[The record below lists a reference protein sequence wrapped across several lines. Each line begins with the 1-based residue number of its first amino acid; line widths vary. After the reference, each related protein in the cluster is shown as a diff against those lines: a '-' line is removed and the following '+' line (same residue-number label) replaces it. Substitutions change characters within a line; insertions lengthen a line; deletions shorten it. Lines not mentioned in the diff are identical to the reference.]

1 MASLKRKNKSLAE
14 TAEEN
19 LTTTKK
25 TSDGIKTLKQG
36 VPCDHSQKHDPKSGA
51 IVGMSKGVTKNM
63 DNYESFRAD
72 VWLSDTV
79 KDGETPEEAVARIEA
94 FIDSTLEQAV
104 INSIG
109 DE

>member
-1 MASLKRKNKSLAE
+1 MATLKHKKRPLSK

-19 LTTTKK
+19 LTITKK
-25 TSDGIKTLKQG
+25 TSEGTKTLKQG
-36 VPCDHSQKHDPKSGA
+36 VPCEHSQKHDPKSGA

-79 KDGETPEEAVARIEA
+79 KDGETLEEAVARIEA